1 MSVTGSLFSSVTGL
15 KAQAQGLGIISD
27 NIANSNTVGY
37 KNARAQFQT
46 LVTQSPTAT
55 TYSPGGALPAPRL
68 DIDKQGLLQA
78 SASST
83 DIGVIGRGMFVVS
96 DRPSNTNGTLP
107 IGTQTQFT
115 RAGSFQIDKSGN
127 LVNTGGKYLLGV
139 PTNAQGQPTISNP
152 AVTTL
157 RTVNVGNVTGS
168 AKQTNLLRIAANLPA
183 VPNAP
188 TRLTL
193 SGTLDTATAYAGGAA
208 GTPVG
213 TEQRSVIYSSN
224 GSGYQID
231 TQLVRVSAT
240 SFEIRIP
247 TAADLVPLGTS
258 SAPSPALT
266 ANYRLATITLQT
278 NGTPTLTLGNA
289 ISFADGSSLQ
299 PTLEVSG
306 LRQGTAAQQALS
318 PIGEDQ
324 EDVTTVVYDSLG
336 VAHNLTLS
344 FFRAQDSAGATGNPV
359 TNQTRWGVMIKDMRI
374 AATGAPSVR
383 FPLTTPAVG
392 AANQFPM
399 YLDGTPALAN
409 GFAQAAP
416 AVAAPASETYTT
428 VPTSSIVTFNS
439 NGTQSGSAPTRL
451 PFLPMTTGSVD
462 FGGDLVT
469 LDLGQ
474 PNTTGG
480 LTNYSN
486 QFGVSFIQQDGIP
499 YGFRT
504 GVSFAEDGIVR
515 VLFDNGQSL
524 PVFRLPIATFA
535 ATNRLEPVS
544 GNAYR
549 ETLESGSA
557 LTNYANVAG
566 SGKVSPSTLEAST
579 VDLSEEFTNMI
590 ITQRAYSANART
602 ITTADEM
609 LNEVVNLKR

>member
-15 KAQAQGLGIISD
+15 KSQAQGMGIISD

-55 TYSPGGALPAPRL
+55 TYSPGGALTAPRL

-78 SASST
+78 SASAT

-96 DRPSNTNGTLP
+96 DRPSNANGTLP

-188 TRLTL
+188 SKLTI
-193 SGTLDTATAYAGGAA
+193 SGVLNTAGAA
-208 GTPVG
+208 GQVG
-213 TEQRSVIYSSN
+213 QDQGAVIYSSN
-224 GSGYQID
+224 GSSYKANLRLQRINGTTYE
-231 TQLVRVSAT
+231 VRLNAAT
-240 SFEIRIP
+240 
-247 TAADLVPLGTS
+247 DLVALGTS
-258 SAPSPALT
+258 SALSPVPTFPYTLG
-266 ANYRLATITLQT
+266 TITLQNT
-278 NGTPTLTLGNA
+278 GTPTLSLGNA
-289 ISFADGSSLQ
+289 LSFADGSSLQ
-299 PTLEVSG
+299 PTFDVSG
-306 LRQGTAAQQALS
+306 LRGGVATTPGVDTIS
-318 PIGEDQ
+318 PIGVDQ

-344 FFRAQDSAGATGNPV
+344 FFRNQDTAANPPAAGDAT
-359 TNQTRWGVMIKDMRI
+359 TNSTRWGVMIKDMRI

-383 FPLTTPAVG
+383 FPLAAPNAATVRFPIYLDGSQATLPAVG
-392 AANQFPM
+392 GN
-399 YLDGTPALAN
+399 
-409 GFAQAAP
+409 
-416 AVAAPASETYTT
+416 YTT
-428 VPTSSIVTFNS
+428 IPATSVVTFNA
-439 NGTQSGSAPTRL
+439 NGTQSGTAPTRL
-451 PFLPMTTGSVD
+451 PFLPMTTGAVD
-462 FGGDLVT
+462 FGGDLVQ

-504 GVSFAEDGIVR
+504 GVSFSDDGIVR

-535 ATNRLEPVS
+535 AMNRLEPVT

-557 LTNYANVAG
+557 LTNYAGVAG

-590 ITQRAYSANART
+590 IVQRSYSANARS

-609 LNEVVNLKR
+609 LGEVVNLKR